1 MFLADKSSNH
11 MVSVPPKKVVNLK
24 DEQQLVFKVQL
35 PKGRF
40 VWQLGAV
47 SDSYIGADVFVG
59 VKVRPAK
66 S

>member
-1 MFLADKSSNH
+1 